1 MKSYSRV
8 VLAIVYKD
16 ALVELRSRETLL
28 VSLIFTALVVVVFA
42 LALNLAPATAR
53 AVAPGLLWATLAFA
67 GVLSL
72 GRSFASER
80 DRGALDGLL
89 LAPVDPTALYVG
101 KMLAQAVFMLVVL
114 AVALPAFDV
123 FLGVALLSPAVL
135 PVAVLGVLGFAAAGT
150 LFAMLALS
158 GRSRDVL
165 LPVLFFPLAIPVI
178 ITATGAT
185 SLGLAGGQT
194 GAAAGVLVAC
204 DALYVAVAMLLFG
217 YTVEE

>member
-1 MKSYSRV
+1 MKSYLRV

-123 FLGVALLSPAVL
+123 FLGVSLLSPALL

-185 SLGLAGGQT
+185 GLGMAGGPT

-204 DALYVAVAMLLFG
+204 
-217 YTVEE
+217 

>member
-1 MKSYSRV
+1 MKSYVRA

-28 VSLIFTALVVVVFA
+28 ASLIFTALVVVVFA

-53 AVAPGLLWATLAFA
+53 TIAPGLLWATLAFA

-72 GRSFASER
+72 GRSFGAER

-101 KMLAQAVFMLVVL
+101 KMLAQAAFMLVVL
-114 AVALPAFDV
+114 AVALPAFAI
-123 FLGVALLSPAVL
+123 FLGVTLFSPGVL

-150 LFAMLALS
+150 LFAMLSLA

-185 SLGLAGGQT
+185 GVGLAGGAT
-194 GAAAGVLVAC
+194 GAAVGVLVAC
-204 DALYVAVAMLLFG
+204 DALYVAVAILLFG

>member
-1 MKSYSRV
+1 
-8 VLAIVYKD
+8 
-16 ALVELRSRETLL
+16 
-28 VSLIFTALVVVVFA
+28 
-42 LALNLAPATAR
+42 
-53 AVAPGLLWATLAFA
+53 
-67 GVLSL
+67 
-72 GRSFASER
+72 
-80 DRGALDGLL
+80 
-89 LAPVDPTALYVG
+89 
-101 KMLAQAVFMLVVL
+101 MLAQAVFMLVVL